1 MRSAARR
8 SSHRE
13 GGQYAILVED
23 PNTDP
28 VIMALAAPDGT
39 CEISIPKDRY
49 EPFEVL
55 AIVKGWEREDAEP
68 NPLWWRVSI
77 VEPGAARTVEVDT
90 PSGWTLPDWQAYA
103 ERYHG
108 PECAVNVIAGL
119 PKTRAPIN
127 LDEAIRAACDGVAGI
142 TPAQFWALLSHED
155 MGRHRGGRHPP
166 QDLQGVCPVMRR
178 GDTVGSA
185 GSAGGAMIAGKL
197 LTDREA
203 ETEDLNE
210 FFEERTAILEHD
222 AGLPRPEA
230 QVEAARSTAT
240 LARNRRYTWE
250 SLRSTLSGYSAL
262 LSQVPDRAGKVDGLT
277 WGGVTTVAVL
287 KARPV
292 LRHGA
297 FVGSHHVTAT
307 REDQ

>member
-155 MGRHRGGRHPP
+155 MADIAAGAIHPKTFKAYALSCAEGIRSARLVP
-166 QDLQGVCPVMRR
+166 PV
-178 GDTVGSA
+178 A
-185 GSAGGAMIAGKL
+185 
-197 LTDREA
+197 
-203 ETEDLNE
+203 
-210 FFEERTAILEHD
+210 
-222 AGLPRPEA
+222 P
-230 QVEAARSTAT
+230 
-240 LARNRRYTWE
+240 
-250 SLRSTLSGYSAL
+250 
-262 LSQVPDRAGKVDGLT
+262 
-277 WGGVTTVAVL
+277 
-287 KARPV
+287 
-292 LRHGA
+292 
-297 FVGSHHVTAT
+297 
-307 REDQ
+307 